1 MIFNKP
7 TKHRYFTTDDLLKHG
22 HVFTA
27 KESFVKRF
35 VQLLKKTK
43 RISKKAHKAD
53 CPLYRHHYYQILKS
67 TQGHNLNY
75 FPEKGLY
82 ELEVPLNGGF
92 SSHKTKDIG
101 LMAKWLYQFG
111 EAPDI
116 QTALSRLNNWVTY
129 E

>member
-7 TKHRYFTTDDLLKHG
+7 TKPRHFTTGKFQTHSHSLTTKQGMIKRL
-22 HVFTA
+22 A
-27 KESFVKRF
+27 KVLSKGRRSFN
-35 VQLLKKTK
+35 
-43 RISKKAHKAD
+43 KAHKAD

-67 TQGHNLNY
+67 AQGHNLNY
-75 FPEKGLY
+75 LPEKGLY

-92 SSHKTKDIG
+92 SSHKTDDIG
-101 LMAKWLYQFG
+101 LMAKWLYQCG

-116 QTALSRLNNWVTY
+116 QTAINRLNQWWAY